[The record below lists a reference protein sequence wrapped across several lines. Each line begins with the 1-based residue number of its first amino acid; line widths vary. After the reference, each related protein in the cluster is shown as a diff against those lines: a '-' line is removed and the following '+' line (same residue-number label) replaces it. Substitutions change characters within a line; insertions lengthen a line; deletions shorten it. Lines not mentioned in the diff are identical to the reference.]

1 LNFISISIFKVNEIT
16 NSLQKQLLETTLL
29 FVAVQALK
37 AAECLRELCS
47 FHRAFSSTFARSFS
61 LSSRL
66 PCALFRAAAYHLS
79 AVMLKY
85 MRHVQPV
92 NSATAAVA
100 ADAKL
105 HRGSGRGSN
114 NNSGQQ
120 RVQQCSRRRCRRSFG
135 AVSWVLGSR
144 RSVSSCWL
152 SRSCARTEKNGTP
165 QLHFQL
171 QFLNIFLE
179 SPDF

>member
-1 LNFISISIFKVNEIT
+1 MQMPYTAGF
-16 NSLQKQLLETTLL
+16 
-29 FVAVQALK
+29 
-37 AAECLRELCS
+37 
-47 FHRAFSSTFARSFS
+47 FS

-100 ADAKL
+100 AAADAKL
-105 HRGSGRGSN
+105 HRGSSRGSN

-171 QFLNIFLE
+171 QFLYIFLE
-179 SPDF
+179 SPDFWVVPPPPPVKCVRFSQTTTKTKTKQLPNRVQDTTYNQF